1 MEGVDDEDAVA
12 RWQDKDVIVEKV
24 VMSSSP
30 PSERERNAESRVDMV
45 VTKEE
50 STYGGVDTVG

>member
-1 MEGVDDEDAVA
+1 VEGVDDEDAVA

-24 VMSSSP
+24 VMSSNP
-30 PSERERNAESRVDMV
+30 PSERERNAGSRVEMV

>member
-24 VMSSSP
+24 VMSSNP
-30 PSERERNAESRVDMV
+30 PQRG
-45 VTKEE
+45 KEIQRIE
-50 STYGGVDTVG
+50 

>member
-1 MEGVDDEDAVA
+1 VEGVDDEDAVA